1 MDLPFLVRNLFLE
14 VSRKDKFMPP
24 LTRLILIL
32 LQISYVGPITVLNF
46 LATGVDPVTV
56 LSNNG
61 KTFPKRI
68 SKQLWD
74 EYEKRA
80 QEQWDLA
87 QELGVTIINYQDATY
102 PQRLLNLDNFPPIIY
117 AKGDQ
122 SLLNRPKLTA
132 VIGTREPQA
141 TTIKQGQRLTKYL
154 VSRDHV
160 IVAGLALGCDTVAH
174 KTCLQNNGQTIAVLA
189 HGLAQKI
196 YPSEN
201 IELAQEII
209 ESGGLLLTTYPPMTK
224 VAPFRLAERDQWQSG
239 LSDKVIVLE
248 TNENS
253 GTNITIKYARKQK
266 REVII
271 LKNQIN
277 N

>member
-1 MDLPFLVRNLFLE
+1 
-14 VSRKDKFMPP
+14 MPP
-24 LTRLILIL
+24 LTKLILIL

-46 LATGVDPVTV
+46 LATGIDPMIV
-56 LSNNG
+56 LNNKG
-61 KTFPKRI
+61 KTFPKQI
-68 SKQLWD
+68 SEQSWN
-74 EYEKRA
+74 EYAKKA

-87 QELGVTIINYQDATY
+87 QELGITIINYQDIDY
-102 PQRLLNLDNFPPIIY
+102 PQRLLNLSNFPPIIY
-117 AKGDQ
+117 AKGNQ
-122 SLLNRPKLTA
+122 NLWNQPKLTA
-132 VIGTREPQA
+132 VIGTREPES
-141 TTIKQGQRLTKYL
+141 TTVKQGQRLTKYL

-160 IVAGLALGCDTVAH
+160 IIAGLALGCDTVAH
-174 KTCLQNNGQTIAVLA
+174 KTCIQNHGQTIAVLA
-189 HGLAQKI
+189 HGLAQKT
-196 YPSEN
+196 YPPEN
-201 IELAQEII
+201 SELAQEII

-253 GTNITIKYARKQK
+253 GTNITIKHALKQK

>member
-1 MDLPFLVRNLFLE
+1 MGLSFLVRNLFLKALG
-14 VSRKDKFMPP
+14 KDKLMPP
-24 LTRLILIL
+24 LTKLILIL

-46 LATGVDPVTV
+46 LATGVDPTTV
-56 LSNNG
+56 LSNKG
-61 KTFPKRI
+61 KTFPKHI
-68 SKQLWD
+68 PTQLWD
-74 EYEKRA
+74 EYATKA
-80 QEQWDLA
+80 QQQWDLV
-87 QELGVTIINYQDATY
+87 QELGITMINYQDTAY
-102 PQRLLNLDNFPPIIY
+102 PQRLLNLDSFPSIIY
-117 AKGDQ
+117 VKGNQ
-122 SLLNRPKLTA
+122 GLLNQSKLTA
-132 VIGTREPQA
+132 VIGTRKPQA

-154 VSRDHV
+154 VSRNHV
-160 IVAGLALGCDTVAH
+160 IVAGLALGCDTIAH
-174 KTCLQNNGQTIAVLA
+174 KTCLQNQGQTIAVLA
-189 HGLAQKI
+189 HGLAQKV

-201 IELAQEII
+201 TELAQEII
-209 ESGGLLLTTYPPMTK
+209 QNGGLLLTTYPPMTK

-253 GTNITIKYARKQK
+253 GTNITIKHALKQK